1 MAGTQIL
8 LLLIGSVAM
17 LIWGIRMVR
26 TGVTRAL
33 GPQLRKLVASALQN
47 RIRAF
52 ASGVVSAVLL
62 QSSTAVAMIVGSFA
76 GRGLI
81 GLGAALA
88 VMLGADVGT
97 TIAAQLL
104 AFKITAIWPVLLA
117 AGVIIFLSRDS
128 DRTKGVGRVFIGLG
142 LMLLSLQ
149 ELSLAAGQLRDSA
162 LVRTVLATLG
172 AETVLAL
179 IATALLTYL
188 AHSSLAIVLFIM
200 SLAGSGAVAMPVAL
214 VLLLGA
220 NIGGAVAPWTALAGG
235 PVAGRRMVIGNLAL
249 RGIGALVALPFATLV
264 ADGLGAYI
272 QDPARLVASAHMLF
286 NLVVALFGLMVLV
299 PVTRLLEKHVADDVA
314 TAEVVPRHLD
324 PTVLDT
330 PSEAMACAMRET
342 LGLGER
348 VADMLKGALA
358 AILGGTMA
366 PIREVEARD
375 DAIDKLHEAIKLYLV
390 QASKAEMSEEESRRY
405 VEILTFTMNL
415 EHIGDIIDKNL
426 MELAAKKVKNGYSFS
441 PEGQQEIQAFHARVT
456 DTMRLALNVFATRD
470 VALARRLIEDK
481 IVTRSAERDAAA
493 NHFARLKD
501 GRAESIETSAIH
513 LDIIRDL
520 KKIIGHLTS
529 VAYPILEAEGEL
541 ADSRLRVRAA
551 DRAARLAGESA
562 GAAK

>member
-8 LLLIGSVAM
+8 ILLVGSVAM

-33 GPQLRKLVASALQN
+33 GAQLRKLVASALNN
-47 RIRAF
+47 RIKAF
-52 ASGVVSAVLL
+52 GSGIAAAVLL

-81 GLGAALA
+81 GLAAALA

-104 AFKITAIWPVLLA
+104 AFKITAIWPLLLA
-117 AGVIIFLSRDS
+117 LGVIIFMSRDS
-128 DRTKGVGRVFIGLG
+128 DRSKGVGRVFIGLG

-149 ELSLAAGQLRDSA
+149 ELSLAAAQLRDSW
-162 LVRTVLATLG
+162 LVRSVLASLG
-172 AETVLAL
+172 AETILAL

-188 AHSSLAIVLFIM
+188 AHSSLAIVLFVM
-200 SLAGSGAVAMPVAL
+200 SLASSGAVPMPVAL

-220 NIGGAVAPWTALAGG
+220 NIGGAFAPWTALASG
-235 PVAGRRMVIGNLAL
+235 PAAGRRMVIGNLIL
-249 RGIGALVALPFATLV
+249 RGAGALVALPFASLV
-264 ADGLGAYI
+264 ANGLGALI
-272 QDPARLVASAHMLF
+272 EDPARIVATAHMLF
-286 NLVVALFGLMVLV
+286 NIVVALFGLAVLS
-299 PVTRLLEKHVADDVA
+299 PMTRLLEKHVADDVA
-314 TAEVVPRHLD
+314 LADITPRHLD
-324 PTVLDT
+324 ATVLDT

-348 VADMLKGALA
+348 VADMLKGSLTAL
-358 AILGGTMA
+358 LGGTMA
-366 PIREVEARD
+366 AVKEVEARD

-390 QASKAEMSEEESRRY
+390 QASKAEMSEDESRRY

-415 EHIGDIIDKNL
+415 EHIGDIVDKNL

-441 PEGQQEIQAFHARVT
+441 PEGTAEIQAFHGRVM

-470 VALARRLIEDK
+470 VTLARRLIEDK

-501 GRAESIETSAIH
+501 GRPESIETSAIH

-520 KKIIGHLTS
+520 KRIIGHLTS
-529 VAYPILEAEGEL
+529 VAYPILEAQGEL
-541 ADSRLRVRAA
+541 ADSRLRVRDA
-551 DRAARLAGESA
+551 DRAERLDPVS
-562 GAAK
+562 GAARA